1 MIIVLVPKP
10 INPKPAIM
18 KNLLFLC
25 ICFCLV
31 ATTKAQFEKGQQV
44 IAGQFSFNTQST
56 QTNSPSGVSNAS
68 DVFAAFSYSR
78 FSSPTTLKGFG
89 INLVYG
95 DNSTNSIGNSV
106 GVFYNYTKL
115 EKLANRFY
123 LTFDGTAAVN
133 YSQGNF
139 NPTKQ
144 TFIFSNVS
152 LNLGLLY
159 HLNNRFLLS
168 ASLVNLASLSY
179 SFSETNTSM
188 VGGTA
193 VNIKR
198 KGFNFNSGLRGFNFI
213 NNVAFG
219 FRYLLKKK

>member
-1 MIIVLVPKP
+1 MIIVLVLKP
-10 INPKPAIM
+10 IQSKPAIM
-18 KNLLFLC
+18 KNLLLLC
-25 ICFCLV
+25 ICFCIV
-31 ATTKAQFEKGQQV
+31 VTSKAQFEKGQKV
-44 IAGQFSFNTQST
+44 ITGQFSFNTQST
-56 QTNSPSGVSNAS
+56 RINSPSGVSNAS
-68 DVFAAFSYSR
+68 DVFAAFSYSS

-89 INLVYG
+89 FNLVYG
-95 DNSTNSIGNSV
+95 DNSTNSISNSV
-106 GVFYNYTKL
+106 GIFYNYTKL
-115 EKLANRFY
+115 EKLANRFF
-123 LTFDGTAAVN
+123 LTFDGTAAIN

-188 VGGTA
+188 VGSPA
-193 VNIKR
+193 VNTKR
-198 KGFNFNSGLRGFNFI
+198 KGFYFNSLRGFNL
-213 NNVAFG
+213 NNMAFG

>member
-31 ATTKAQFEKGQQV
+31 ATTKAQFEKGQKV
-44 IAGQFSFNTQST
+44 IAGQFSFYTQST
-56 QTNSPSGVSNAS
+56 QINSPSWGGSHAS
-68 DVFAAFSYSR
+68 DVFAAFSYSS
-78 FSSPTTLKGFG
+78 FSSPTILKGFG

-123 LTFDGTAAVN
+123 LTFDGTAAIN

-168 ASLVNLASLSY
+168 ASLVNLARLSY

-193 VNIKR
+193 VNTKR
-198 KGFNFNSGLRGFNFI
+198 KGFNFNSGLSGFNL

>member
-1 MIIVLVPKP
+1 V
-10 INPKPAIM
+10 
-18 KNLLFLC
+18 
-25 ICFCLV
+25 
-31 ATTKAQFEKGQQV
+31 
-44 IAGQFSFNTQST
+44 
-56 QTNSPSGVSNAS
+56 
-68 DVFAAFSYSR
+68 
-78 FSSPTTLKGFG
+78 G
-89 INLVYG
+89 I
-95 DNSTNSIGNSV
+95 
-106 GVFYNYTKL
+106 FYNYTKL
-115 EKLANRFY
+115 EKLANRFF
-123 LTFDGTAAVN
+123 LTFDGTAAIN

-193 VNIKR
+193 VNTKR
-198 KGFNFNSGLRGFNFI
+198 KGFYFNSLRGFNL
-213 NNVAFG
+213 NNMAFG

>member
-18 KNLLFLC
+18 KKLLLSC
-25 ICFCLV
+25 ICICLV
-31 ATTKAQFEKGQQV
+31 ATTKAQFEKGQKV
-44 IAGQFSFNTQST
+44 IASQFSFYTQST
-56 QTNSPSGVSNAS
+56 QINSPSSVSHAS
-68 DVFAAFSYSR
+68 DVFAAFSYSS

-95 DNSTNSIGNSV
+95 DNSTNTIANSV
-106 GVFYNYTKL
+106 GVFYKYTKL
-115 EKLANRFY
+115 EKLANRFF
-123 LTFDGTAAVN
+123 LTFDGTAAIN

-144 TFIFSNVS
+144 TYIFSDVS
-152 LNLGLLY
+152 LDLGFLY
-159 HLNNRFLLS
+159 NLNNRFLLS

-193 VNIKR
+193 VNTKR
-198 KGFNFNSGLRGFNFI
+198 KGFNFNSGLSEFNLNF
-213 NNVAFG
+213 VVFG
-219 FRYLLKKK
+219 FKYLLKKK

>member
-31 ATTKAQFEKGQQV
+31 ATTKAQFEKGQKV
-44 IAGQFSFNTQST
+44 IAGQFSFYTQST
-56 QTNSPSGVSNAS
+56 QINSPSWGVSHAS
-68 DVFAAFSYSR
+68 DVFAAFSYSS

-123 LTFDGTAAVN
+123 LTFDGTAAIN

-193 VNIKR
+193 VNTKR
-198 KGFNFNSGLRGFNFI
+198 KGFNFNSGLSGFNL

>member
-1 MIIVLVPKP
+1 M
-10 INPKPAIM
+10 
-18 KNLLFLC
+18 
-25 ICFCLV
+25 
-31 ATTKAQFEKGQQV
+31 

-56 QTNSPSGVSNAS
+56 QFNSPSGFSNAS
-68 DVFAAFSYSR
+68 DVFAAFSYSS

-89 INLVYG
+89 INLLYG
-95 DNSTNSIGNSV
+95 DNSTNNIGNSV
-106 GVFYNYTKL
+106 GVYYKYTKL
-115 EKLANRFY
+115 EKLANRFF
-123 LTFDGTAAVN
+123 LTFDGTAAIN

-144 TFIFSNVS
+144 TYIFSNVS

-193 VNIKR
+193 VNTKR
-198 KGFNFNSGLRGFNFI
+198 KGFNFNSGLSGFNL
-213 NNVAFG
+213 NNVAFR
-219 FRYLLKKK
+219 FKYLLKKK

>member
-18 KNLLFLC
+18 KKLLCLC

-31 ATTKAQFEKGQQV
+31 ATTKAQFEKGQKV
-44 IAGQFSFNTQST
+44 ITGQFSFNTQST
-56 QTNSPSGVSNAS
+56 QINSPSGVSNAS
-68 DVFAAFSYSR
+68 DVFAAFSYSS

-95 DNSTNSIGNSV
+95 DNSTNSISNSV
-106 GVFYNYTKL
+106 GIFYNYTKL
-115 EKLANRFY
+115 EKLANRFF
-123 LTFDGTAAVN
+123 LTFDGTAAIN

-152 LNLGLLY
+152 LDLGFLY

-179 SFSETNTSM
+179 SFSETSTSM
-188 VGGTA
+188 VGSPA
-193 VNIKR
+193 VNTKR
-198 KGFNFNSGLRGFNFI
+198 KGFYFNSLRGFNL
-213 NNVAFG
+213 NNMAFG

>member
-1 MIIVLVPKP
+1 MIIVLVLKP
-10 INPKPAIM
+10 IQPKPAIM
-18 KNLLFLC
+18 KNLLLLC

-31 ATTKAQFEKGQQV
+31 ATTQAQFEKGQKV
-44 IAGQFSFNTQST
+44 IAGQFSFYTEST
-56 QTNSPSGVSNAS
+56 QTNSPSWVSHAS
-68 DVFAAFSYSR
+68 DVFAAFSYSS
-78 FSSPTTLKGFG
+78 FSSPTILKGFG

-95 DNSTNSIGNSV
+95 DNSTNSLANSV

-115 EKLANRFY
+115 EKLANRFF
-123 LTFDGTAAVN
+123 LTFNGTAAIN

-144 TFIFSNVS
+144 TFLFSNVS

-193 VNIKR
+193 VNTKR
-198 KGFNFNSGLRGFNFI
+198 KGFNFNSGLRGFNL

-219 FRYLLKKK
+219 FSYLLKKK